1 MLSTAQASKEL
12 GPQSRQEIRDR
23 AGFGFPSGGGESR
36 ERCGDG
42 DITWAVRGPPA
53 VAGEKPRKSAFQS
66 TSHWHLPCQGA
77 GHEDAPKPVR
87 NTHRTQAPLT
97 RRVPFRRRPQSLC
110 ARSRGWQRRGRG
122 QFAVTGGVTAEGA
135 ASLRAAGWGL
145 LLRVL
150 RFWARLLT
158 AAGAGDRGSRS
169 LAAAGTS
176 GSPRLSLGSQ
186 GALLWAAL
194 CTFSVLDVSR
204 ASHRCQR

>member
-97 RRVPFRRRPQSLC
+97 RRVPSRRRPQSLC
-110 ARSRGWQRRGRG
+110 ARSRGLQRRGRG

-135 ASLRAAGWGL
+135 ASLR
-145 LLRVL
+145 
-150 RFWARLLT
+150 
-158 AAGAGDRGSRS
+158 GAGPSTARAPLLGPPPHSRGRWRPGKS
-169 LAAAGTS
+169 LAGCSRDFWKPPSILGFS
-176 GSPRLSLGSQ
+176 GCAPLGRFMYIFCS
-186 GALLWAAL
+186 
-194 CTFSVLDVSR
+194 
-204 ASHRCQR
+204 